1 MTGNGE
7 QELVTKKVTK
17 TTTVKKSPNT
27 TPSTETFYGKV
38 DGATENALKVEI
50 KGQNEAAAGTSANG
64 LTYTAT
70 ITNLTEQAM
79 SGLKL
84 TWSGPLLK
92 TGTLPSVATESI
104 GTITVNSLGANAS
117 ITIPFTNSS
126 ALTEE
131 NDPSLSI
138 TATVNLLNSTSG
150 TGEGGTTSGGTSTST
165 SVTTG
170 PCTKKTNVLASIAPT
185 QSSVNAGN
193 AAISSG
199 NLTLKVTAPKYT
211 AKNAAVI
218 YTVEV
223 ISGKAQ
229 TVTLSTPS
237 NFSNGTWYDGN
248 TALSGAPTII
258 FTESGTKTYT
268 YRVTPTAS
276 AGDLVNVNAWN
287 LTAAT
292 SENAETLSLSVPEV
306 SVYNNEKKETSSV
319 TNETIA
325 ANELKFTAS
334 APAVTA
340 ASNGTAEIVYR
351 LANVPKG
358 TVLTAST
365 SGGTW
370 KQGRLDIDRCCFYNL
385 RFRRGNLYTASIGA
399 AIRNGV

>member
-1 MTGNGE
+1 MTNSSGTSVSDTEINIGELSKGSSASYTFKWTGSFSVETDPSLTVSASGTKVTGNGE

-17 TTTVKKSPNT
+17 TTTVKKSPNKN
-27 TPSTETFYGKV
+27 PSTETFYGKV

-79 SGLKL
+79 PGLKL

-92 TGTLPSVATESI
+92 TGTLPLGATELI

-126 ALTEE
+126 ALVEG

-170 PCTKKTNVLASIAPT
+170 PCTKTTNVLASIEPT
-185 QSSVNAGN
+185 QSTVNAGN
-193 AAISSG
+193 TAISAG

-218 YTVEV
+218 YTVKV
-223 ISGKAQ
+223 TSGKAQ
-229 TVTLSTPS
+229 TVTLSTPA
-237 NFSNGTWYDGN
+237 NFSTGIWHDGN
-248 TALSGAPTII
+248 TAALTGAPTII

-268 YRVTPTAS
+268 YQVTPTA
-276 AGDLVNVNAWN
+276 AGIW
-287 LTAAT
+287 
-292 SENAETLSLSVPEV
+292 
-306 SVYNNEKKETSSV
+306 
-319 TNETIA
+319 
-325 ANELKFTAS
+325 
-334 APAVTA
+334 
-340 ASNGTAEIVYR
+340 
-351 LANVPKG
+351 
-358 TVLTAST
+358 
-365 SGGTW
+365 
-370 KQGRLDIDRCCFYNL
+370 
-385 RFRRGNLYTASIGA
+385 
-399 AIRNGV
+399 

>member
-7 QELVTKKVTK
+7 QKLVTEKVTK
-17 TTTVKKSPNT
+17 TTTVKQSPNT
-27 TPSTETFYGKV
+27 TSSPVTVSGTV
-38 DGATENALKVEI
+38 DGTAALQVTI
-50 KGQNEAAAGTSANG
+50 KGQNEAVAGTSANG

-92 TGTLPSVATESI
+92 TGTLPLGATESI

-126 ALTEE
+126 ALTEG

-170 PCTKKTNVLASIAPT
+170 PCIKTTNVLASIAPT
-185 QSSVNAGN
+185 QSTVNAGN
-193 AAISSG
+193 TAISSE

-211 AKNAAVI
+211 EKNAAVI
-218 YTVEV
+218 YTIEV
-223 ISGKAQ
+223 TSGKAQ
-229 TVTLSTPS
+229 TVTLSTPA
-237 NFSNGTWYDGN
+237 NFSTGIWHGGN
-248 TALSGAPTII
+248 TALTGVPTII

-268 YRVTPTAS
+268 YQVTPTVAE
-276 AGDLVNVNAWN
+276 DLVKVNPWN

-306 SVYNNEKKETSSV
+306 SVYNNEKK
-319 TNETIA
+319 
-325 ANELKFTAS
+325 
-334 APAVTA
+334 
-340 ASNGTAEIVYR
+340 R
-351 LANVPKG
+351 H
-358 TVLTAST
+358 
-365 SGGTW
+365 
-370 KQGRLDIDRCCFYNL
+370 L
-385 RFRRGNLYTASIGA
+385 R
-399 AIRNGV
+399 